1 MQSFKKNSAFIIFIM
16 LAVIFVMNIFLF
28 SKQNREDSRPYMV
41 EIFRLEKEMEKN
53 YDMELDVQSLLA
65 TCNYVKRIVHCES
78 EEEITTTGRYD
89 YCIREINGSL
99 YRFEYDTGKNDM
111 KKTVV
116 ICNMVM
122 IIAMVLVLIVLFYM
136 DNKIIR
142 PFHEMEQIPYELAKG
157 NLAIEIP
164 EEQTKYFGR
173 FIWGINMLRENLEN
187 RRQKELSMHRDK
199 KLLLLSLT
207 HDIKTPLSVI
217 KLNAQALSK
226 NLYKDEERR
235 MQAAVTIN
243 DKVDEIEKYVTDI
256 VSASREEFLD
266 LSVKEEDFYLADVI
280 DRLRDTYENK
290 TSLHKIKLEIQ
301 EYKNCLLKGDEDR
314 ILEVLQNIM
323 ENALKYGDGERI
335 SISFERDQ
343 GCCLIMVSNTGEG
356 MMAEEIMKVFD
367 SFYRGSNVQNKPG
380 SGLGL
385 YICRQLMTNMNGD
398 IFVSQ
403 KENEFKVTVVVRMC

>member
-1 MQSFKKNSAFIIFIM
+1 
-16 LAVIFVMNIFLF
+16 
-28 SKQNREDSRPYMV
+28 
-41 EIFRLEKEMEKN
+41 
-53 YDMELDVQSLLA
+53 
-65 TCNYVKRIVHCES
+65 
-78 EEEITTTGRYD
+78 
-89 YCIREINGSL
+89 
-99 YRFEYDTGKNDM
+99 
-111 KKTVV
+111 
-116 ICNMVM
+116 
-122 IIAMVLVLIVLFYM
+122 
-136 DNKIIR
+136 
-142 PFHEMEQIPYELAKG
+142 
-157 NLAIEIP
+157 
-164 EEQTKYFGR
+164 
-173 FIWGINMLRENLEN
+173 
-187 RRQKELSMHRDK
+187 
-199 KLLLLSLT
+199 
-207 HDIKTPLSVI
+207 SVI

-290 TSLHKIKLEIQ
+290 TSLHKTKLEIQ

-335 SISFERDQ
+335 TISFERDQ

-398 IFVSQ
+398 IFVNQ